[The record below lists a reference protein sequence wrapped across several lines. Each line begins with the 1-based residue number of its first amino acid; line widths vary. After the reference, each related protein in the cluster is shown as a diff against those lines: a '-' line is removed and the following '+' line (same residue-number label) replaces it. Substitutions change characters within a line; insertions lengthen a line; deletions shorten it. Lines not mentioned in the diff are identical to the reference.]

1 MTVQIR
7 TLRGG
12 DVWQVLTIERR
23 AFPEDPWTTATA
35 GGWLVRITRGGRAGY
50 TGRLARFIRFAR
62 VNEAI
67 GLVRLA
73 RLVALKRPASLCCLV
88 AEADG
93 AIAGYA
99 CLDAVSGGEADLQMI
114 AVRTDRRDEGIG
126 TALLSRLI
134 ATAAARRCPEIF
146 LYVRASNHRA
156 RLLYRRTGFADAD
169 VKPGYYQPSGTDAI
183 VMRLPIP
190 AGSRPSAEQAARR
203 G

>member
-1 MTVQIR
+1 MTVKIR

-12 DVWQVLTIERR
+12 DLWQVLTIERR

-35 GGWLVRITRGGRAGY
+35 GGWLVRATRGGRASY
-50 TGRLARFIRFAR
+50 TGRLARFIRFTR
-62 VNEAI
+62 VNETI

-73 RLVALKRPASLCCLV
+73 RLAVLKRPASLCCLV

-99 CLDAVSGGEADLQMI
+99 CLDAVTGGAADLQMI
-114 AVRTDRRDEGIG
+114 AVRADRRGGGIG

-134 ATAAARRCPEIF
+134 ATAAARGCGEVF

-156 RLLYRRTGFADAD
+156 RLLYRRTGFTDAG

-183 VMRLPIP
+183 VMRLYIP
-190 AGSRPSAEQAARR
+190 ARSRPAAGQGARR